1 MKKLLSA
8 IFLLSSIVSFSMDK
22 PAGVMNN
29 YFITVKIED
38 GYIML
43 PIKGIEWI
51 EINEYASDTEA
62 TIMVDQNYWSPVTT
76 TVKGKENVDDLV
88 RQIKIVND
96 KVLKYTTNEEEEL
109 NGKENI

>member
-43 PIKGIEWI
+43 PIKSIEWI

>member
-1 MKKLLSA
+1 MKKLLLA
-8 IFLLSSIVSFSMDK
+8 IFLLSSLTSFSMDK

-43 PIKGIEWI
+43 PIKSIEWI

-62 TIMVDQNYWSPVTT
+62 TVMVDQNNWSSVST

-88 RQIKIVND
+88 RQIKMVND
-96 KVLKYTTNEEEEL
+96 KVLKYTTNKEESL
-109 NGKENI
+109 NGKESI

>member
-1 MKKLLSA
+1 MKKLLLA
-8 IFLLSSIVSFSMDK
+8 IFLLSSLTSFSMDK

-43 PIKGIEWI
+43 PIKSIEWI
-51 EINEYASDTEA
+51 EINEYASGTEA
-62 TIMVDQNYWSPVTT
+62 TVMVDQNNWSSVST

-88 RQIKIVND
+88 KQIEMVND
-96 KVLKYTTNEEEEL
+96 KVLKYTTNEEESL
-109 NGKENI
+109 NGKESI